1 MDMVW
6 RKQTRTHENKWPM
19 RMNEPMSINLK
30 PESVFL
36 WNIHWSLFAS
46 RSSIHIVQ
54 VASRKAGVLHHGNI
68 QETSSMFYKTEGE
81 NLRSCR
87 NSGSSWGLGNLTLT
101 CVRAKIYKV
110 ELMVG
115 KYAHDLQCGIDAAN
129 FPTFTQ
135 IQLKEG
141 NSGKRICS
149 WPKPTFKKLPQEL
162 FGVKFYTRSC

>member
-1 MDMVW
+1 MDMMW
-6 RKQTRTHENKWPM
+6 TKQTRTHETKWPM
-19 RMNEPMSINLK
+19 RMSEPMSVNLK

-46 RSSIHIVQ
+46 RSPIQIVQ

-68 QETSSMFYKTEGE
+68 QETSSGFYKMEGE

-87 NSGSSWGLGNLTLT
+87 KSRSSWGLHWPVWEQRLPM
-101 CVRAKIYKV
+101 IYKV

-129 FPTFTQ
+129 FPTFIQ

-141 NSGKRICS
+141 NSGKCICS
-149 WPKPTFKKLPQEL
+149 
-162 FGVKFYTRSC
+162 